1 MRQKLFRPPPL
12 DKSASHPMFAAQPIR
27 LPHEIAFFLVP
38 QFSLL
43 GFAAAIDPLRSAN
56 RMSGRQLYRW
66 RLISGNGR
74 PVPAS
79 NGIAIPVDA
88 AIGEDGDSA
97 AVAVVAGIDADRFD
111 DRAVFAWLQR
121 QSRHGAA
128 IGAVSLGTFVLA
140 RAGLLEGY
148 RCTLHWESL
157 PAFREAFPSITTTNE
172 LFEIDRTRFTCSGGT
187 AALDMM
193 LHLIRTQHGHELAAA
208 VSDQFIHGLMRDA
221 GAHQRLA
228 LPERLGINHPKLL
241 AVVAAMEANLEEP
254 IGRAALTRIAGLSAR
269 QIERLFEKYLSA
281 RPMHYYQSLRLNRA
295 RTLLLQTGLSI
306 LEIGLACGFTSASHF
321 SKSYRETFQ
330 RSPRMERIN
339 RRAAL

>member
-1 MRQKLFRPPPL
+1 MVFHPTLT
-12 DKSASHPMFAAQPIR
+12 DKSVSRLMFADRPIR

-43 GFAAAIDPLRSAN
+43 GFAAAVDPLRSAN

-66 RLISGNGR
+66 RLVSSDGR
-74 PVPAS
+74 PVLAS
-79 NGIAIPVDA
+79 NGIAIPVDG
-88 AIGEDGDSA
+88 AIGEDAEPA
-97 AVAVVAGIDADRFD
+97 AVAVVAGIDAERFD
-111 DRAVFAWLQR
+111 DRAVLAWLQR
-121 QSRHGAA
+121 QARHGAA
-128 IGAVSLGTFVLA
+128 IGAVSLGPFVLA
-140 RAGLLEGY
+140 RAGLLDGY

-157 PAFREAFPSITTTNE
+157 PAFREAFPSIMATDE

-193 LHLIRTQHGHELAAA
+193 LHLIRAQHGHELAAA
-208 VSDQFIHGLMRDA
+208 VSDQFIHGPMRDA

-254 IGRAALTRIAGLSAR
+254 ISRAELARVAGLSAR
-269 QIERLFEKYLSA
+269 QIERLFEKYLGA
-281 RPMHYYQSLRLNRA
+281 RPMHYYQSLRLSRA

-306 LEIGLACGFTSASHF
+306 LEIGLASGFKSASHF
-321 SKSYRETFQ
+321 SKSYREAFG
-330 RSPRMERIN
+330 RSPRMERAN